1 MPALIAEPKP
11 RVDAV
16 RTSQSGDLA
25 RRIAETAKPVIERDP
40 PADRDTLLRSVR
52 QASAE

>member
-1 MPALIAEPKP
+1 MPVLTADPKP
-11 RVDAV
+11 RLVAP
-16 RTSQSGDLA
+16 RTSPEKDLA

-40 PADRDTLLRSVR
+40 PAERDTLLKGMR